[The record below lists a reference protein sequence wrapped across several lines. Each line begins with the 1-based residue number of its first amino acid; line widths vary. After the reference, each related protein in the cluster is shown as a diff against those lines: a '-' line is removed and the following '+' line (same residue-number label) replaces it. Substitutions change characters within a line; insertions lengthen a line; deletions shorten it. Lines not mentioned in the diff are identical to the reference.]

1 MDRCRRK
8 EKIFQLERQ
17 IEVID
22 GSLSATERH
31 KAAMLIAS
39 CPYRYM
45 HDGQVDINLARAHAR
60 SLADHVW
67 PKHPGVEYPTNTRGT
82 GASVRES
89 LEATMQKLTQRR

>member
-1 MDRCRRK
+1 MDRGRRK

-17 IEVID
+17 IEVIG

-45 HDGQVDINLARAHAR
+45 HDGQVDINLAHADAGR
-60 SLADHVW
+60 IQNW
-67 PKHPGVEYPTNTRGT
+67 PRYLGGDEDNVTINPQRGT
-82 GASVRES
+82 GATVRES
-89 LEATMQKLTQRR
+89 LDATINRT